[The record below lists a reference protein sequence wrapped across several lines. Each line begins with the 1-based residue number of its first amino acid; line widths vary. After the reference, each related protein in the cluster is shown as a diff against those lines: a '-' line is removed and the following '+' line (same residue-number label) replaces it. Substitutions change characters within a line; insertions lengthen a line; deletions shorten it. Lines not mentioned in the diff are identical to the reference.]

1 VLTGLA
7 YVAAAVAAMAAL
19 TALTG
24 WAAAAERAN
33 VAESRL
39 RAWESYERR
48 RQWMALPRRLWDTTA
63 ADPDH
68 PDTTQPLT
76 QELPAMLTPDSR
88 RVHLAAPLMVLLAM
102 VLAACDLTADL
113 VPFTNPDNPAA
124 THVVVFGDSLGRMS
138 QDQALAR
145 FATDPDV
152 SVSYNAA
159 GLTQATSWIKAM
171 GKVTPG
177 HCVIYE
183 LGTNDISANTSNQAQ
198 WNTLAAFNEL
208 ADADRVV
215 AFTLNTTGGDLR
227 GAPFAQ
233 RTREFNDFLRRT
245 AAAGT
250 YPNLVLYDWEAR
262 SAGHTDWLLGPLPPA
277 QGDVMHHNV
286 TGQREFAD
294 AVVDAASMC

>member
-1 VLTGLA
+1 LTGL
-7 YVAAAVAAMAAL
+7 VLVLLAVAAMTVL

-24 WAAAAERAN
+24 WAAAAERAA

-39 RAWESYERR
+39 AALEANERR
-48 RQWMALPRRLWDTTA
+48 RQWLALPRRPWTTTA
-63 ADPDH
+63 LDHEETTHPPHEPSPMRTTDP
-68 PDTTQPLT
+68 
-76 QELPAMLTPDSR
+76 R
-88 RVHLAAPLMVLLAM
+88 RVMLAAPLLALVLIF
-102 VLAACDLTADL
+102 LTACEPPAGI
-113 VPFTNPDNPAA
+113 VPFVPDNPAA
-124 THVVVFGDSLGRMS
+124 TTHAVVFGDSLGRMS

-145 FATDPDV
+145 FATNPDV
-152 SVSYNAA
+152 DVSYNAA

-171 GKVTPG
+171 STVTAG
-177 HCVIYE
+177 HCVVYE
-183 LGTNDISANTSNQAQ
+183 LGTNDITANTSHQAQ

-233 RTREFNDFLRRT
+233 RTREFNDFLRLT
-245 AAAGT
+245 VANGT

-277 QGDVMHHNV
+277 QGDVLHHTV

-294 AVVDAASMC
+294 AIVDAASMCP

>member
-1 VLTGLA
+1 MLTGLA
-7 YVAAAVAAMAAL
+7 YVTAAVAAMATL
-19 TALTG
+19 TTAAG
-24 WAAAAERAN
+24 WLAAAERAS
-33 VAESRL
+33 VAQSRL
-39 RAWESYERR
+39 RAWEAYERR
-48 RQWMALPRRLWDTTA
+48 RQWLNIPRRPWDTTA
-63 ADPDH
+63 AAPDH
-68 PDTTQPLT
+68 EETTQP
-76 QELPAMLTPDSR
+76 QEPRPMRFPDPR
-88 RVHLAAPLMVLLAM
+88 RVTIAAPIMAFVALVLGG
-102 VLAACDLTADL
+102 CDLTADI
-113 VPFTNPDNPAA
+113 VPFTNPDPDA

-138 QDQALAR
+138 QDQALAT
-145 FATDPDV
+145 FAADPTV

-159 GLTQATSWIKAM
+159 GGTQATSWIKAM

-233 RTREFNDFLRRT
+233 RTREYNDFLRRT
-245 AAAGT
+245 ATAGT

-262 SAGHTDWLLGPLPPA
+262 SAGHPDLLLGPLPPE
-277 QGDVMHHNV
+277 QGDVLHHNPR
-286 TGQREFAD
+286 GQRAFAD
-294 AVVDAASMC
+294 AIVDAASMC